1 MTHDTT
7 AMEFPRNAVAMWSSG
22 LSTLLAV
29 TGFLAQKGVKYL
41 NSQWWDILPRR
52 KHNKTSLSDSENW
65 AWMKGKT
72 LTSFWKKTWVSVQ
85 QEHLNGWRGWSSV
98 MQSI

>member
-41 NSQWWDILPRR
+41 NSQ
-52 KHNKTSLSDSENW
+52 
-65 AWMKGKT
+65 
-72 LTSFWKKTWVSVQ
+72 
-85 QEHLNGWRGWSSV
+85 
-98 MQSI
+98 

>member
-29 TGFLAQKGVKYL
+29 TGFLAQKGV
-41 NSQWWDILPRR
+41 
-52 KHNKTSLSDSENW
+52 
-65 AWMKGKT
+65 
-72 LTSFWKKTWVSVQ
+72 
-85 QEHLNGWRGWSSV
+85 
-98 MQSI
+98 SI

>member
-29 TGFLAQKGVKYL
+29 TGFLAQKGV
-41 NSQWWDILPRR
+41 SIW
-52 KHNKTSLSDSENW
+52 TLSDGTPYQDENII
-65 AWMKGKT
+65 K
-72 LTSFWKKTWVSVQ
+72 L
-85 QEHLNGWRGWSSV
+85 H
-98 MQSI
+98 